1 MELQHPDL
9 KFLPCLSP
17 DLNFFL
23 PCLGLLNPADPPM
36 TDGCGLGTGYGSGP
50 ESSPMKIIFKKY
62 LVTSCNQ
69 CAINPII

>member
-17 DLNFFL
+17 DLNFL

-50 ESSPMKIIFKKY
+50 ESSPMKII
-62 LVTSCNQ
+62 LENIWSHLAINMP
-69 CAINPII
+69 INPII